1 MFSWM
6 TRSRLTLKSNEVQK
20 IIKAKETGLRVYL
33 FIKKSDDE
41 GSDFYY
47 MGRVEPVTY
56 EQKTIL
62 DDNGNELPI
71 VNFKLRLETPV
82 RDDYYDY
89 FVER

>member
-1 MFSWM
+1 M

-20 IIKAKETGLRVYL
+20 IIKAEETGLKMYL

-47 MGRVEPVTY
+47 MGRVAPIAY
-56 EQKTIL
+56 AQRTIL
-62 DDNGNELPI
+62 DDHGNELPI
-71 VNFKLRLETPV
+71 VNFKLELETPV